1 MVKLKKYQNGR
12 SGEQSFN
19 DEFRKYQNL
28 NNDDGKYIKDKRK
41 DLYMQYNSLYDNDVN
56 YHRDNLLRDVFNK
69 LIKENQ

>member
-1 MVKLKKYQNGR
+1 LVKLKKYQNGR